1 MKAIANYNM
10 GFDNG
15 TFVKGEAYNYRKA
28 DKNDDSQK
36 FFITTEEKTEQELWD
51 TEFDILFTI
60 EGEE

>member
-10 GFDNG
+10 GFDKG
-15 TFVKGEAYNYRKA
+15 TFVKGKAYNYRRA
-28 DKNDDSQK
+28 DEENSQR
-36 FFITTEEKTEQELWD
+36 FFITTEENAEQELWD